1 MARSTEAIV
10 EPSILGELDGRC
22 KKQGC
27 LLTVYFDDVTLS
39 GETLSGMFASS
50 STARARATT
59 KKSTMSAAR
68 SKSPASLSPAESSRR
83 TANF

>member
-27 LLTVYFDDVTLS
+27 L
-39 GETLSGMFASS
+39 
-50 STARARATT
+50 
-59 KKSTMSAAR
+59 KP
-68 SKSPASLSPAESSRR
+68 PASLSPAECSRR
-83 TANF
+83 TANFSNDELAVAVFRV

>member
-10 EPSILGELDGRC
+10 EPSILGALDGRC

-27 LLTVYFDDVTLS
+27 L
-39 GETLSGMFASS
+39 
-50 STARARATT
+50 
-59 KKSTMSAAR
+59 
-68 SKSPASLSPAESSRR
+68 KSPALLSPAECSRR